1 MLFDLDILCPRVMVS
16 VRRLLQMSP
25 LPFFLTK
32 FSPGLLVV
40 LQEIVYQPS
49 FALIR
54 LLQKIM
60 HF

>member
-25 LPFFLTK
+25 LPFSLTR
-32 FSPGLLVV
+32 FSPGLLFV

-49 FALIR
+49 FTLIR

>member
-25 LPFFLTK
+25 LPFSLTR
-32 FSPGLLVV
+32 FSPGLLFV